1 MINKIEQLRELMK
14 QNNIDIY
21 IIPTNDYH
29 SSEYVGDYFKCRQ
42 YMSGF
47 TGSAGT
53 MILTLDEA
61 CLWVDGRYFIQ
72 AEKEIAGS
80 NIKLMKMTMPGVP
93 TINEYLEQFKDKTI
107 GFDGKVIPFE
117 SAKQYKQKI
126 IADKDLVGA
135 IWNDRPAMS
144 KENAFLFDEFYC
156 GESRLSKL
164 SRIREKMKDVEYHL
178 VSSLDDIAW
187 IFNIRGNDVAS
198 TPVVLAY
205 ALISKENAIL
215 YVQNDVLS
223 DETITTLKQDHIF
236 VKDYFDIYQD
246 IENLDGKILLDTSSV
261 NYALVSKLK
270 EEQVINKINP
280 SQYMKSIKNDVEIKA
295 TKNAHLKD
303 GIAVT
308 KFMYW
313 LKHSIGKIDLDEMS
327 IAEKL
332 FEFRKQQDLL
342 TDISFSTICAYGP
355 NAALM
360 HYHPTKDNFS
370 KVEAKGLLLIDSG
383 GQYLDGTTDITRT
396 FVLGALTEKEKRD
409 FTIAL
414 KAMLRLQNAHFIK
427 GVTTGENL
435 DILARGVIYEYDLD
449 YRCGTGHGVGHYL
462 GVHEGPNG
470 IRPKAFSINAH
481 ILPGMITT
489 DEPGVYNEGEF
500 GVRHENEL
508 LCVEGETNEYGTF
521 LHFEPITY
529 VPFDLEAI
537 DYDYLSNKEIESL
550 NDYQKMVFSRL
561 ENYLTDD
568 EKSWYLENLIIDEKK
583 FNKI

>member
-1 MINKIEQLRELMK
+1 MINEKIRQLRTLMK
-14 QNNIDIY
+14 DNHIDIY

-29 SSEYVGDYFKCRQ
+29 SSEYVGDYFKCRE

-47 TGSAGT
+47 SGSAGT
-53 MILTLDEA
+53 LIVTLEEA

-80 NIKLMKMTMPGVP
+80 EIKLMKMSMPHVL
-93 TINEYLEQFKDKTI
+93 TINEYLNQFKDLTI
-107 GFDGKVIPFE
+107 GFDGKVIPYQ
-117 SAKQYKQKI
+117 SALQYGKNIKANQ
-126 IADKDLVGA
+126 DLVA
-135 IWNDRPAMS
+135 KIWPDRPAMS
-144 KENAFLFDEFYC
+144 KQSAFLFDEFYC
-156 GESRLSKL
+156 GESRASKL
-164 SRIREKMKDVEYHL
+164 QRIREEMKDIPYHL

-187 IFNIRGNDVAS
+187 IFNIRGQDVAA

-205 ALISKENAIL
+205 ALITQEKAFLYLQNGVIDQEMISIL
-215 YVQNDVLS
+215 Q
-223 DETITTLKQDHIF
+223 QDQIF

-246 IENLDGKILLDTSSV
+246 VKELNGKVMLDSSTV
-261 NYALVSKLK
+261 NYALASQLDEKQIV
-270 EEQVINKINP
+270 NRINP
-280 SQYMKSIKNDVEIKA
+280 SQHMKAIKNDTEIKA

-313 LKHSIGKIDLDEMS
+313 LKHTIDKSKLDEMTV
-327 IAEKL
+327 ADKL
-332 FEFRKQQDLL
+332 LAFRKQQDLFK
-342 TDISFSTICAYGP
+342 DISFTTICAYGP

-360 HYHPTKDNFS
+360 HYHPTAENYANI
-370 KVEAKGLLLIDSG
+370 EAKGLLLIDSG

-396 FVLGALTEKEKRD
+396 FVMGPLTTKEKRD

-435 DILARGVIYEYDLD
+435 DILARGIIYEYDLD
-449 YRCGTGHGVGHYL
+449 YRCGTGHGVGHFL
-462 GVHEGPNG
+462 SVHEGPNG
-470 IRPKAFSINAH
+470 IRPKSLSVNAH

-489 DEPGVYNEGEF
+489 DEPGIYNEGEY
-500 GVRHENEL
+500 GIRHENEL

-529 VPFDLEAI
+529 VPFDLEGI
-537 DYDYLSNKEIESL
+537 DYDYLSNKETESL
-550 NDYQKMVFSRL
+550 NNYQKMVYHKL
-561 ENYLTDD
+561 ENYLSDAERD
-568 EKSWYLENLIIDEKK
+568 WYLNNLIIK
-583 FNKI
+583 